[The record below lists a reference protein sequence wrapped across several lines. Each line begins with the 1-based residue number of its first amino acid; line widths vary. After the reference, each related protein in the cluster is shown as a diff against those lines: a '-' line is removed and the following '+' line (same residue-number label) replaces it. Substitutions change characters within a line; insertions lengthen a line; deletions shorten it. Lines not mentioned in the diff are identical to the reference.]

1 MQGPVLR
8 QQAQGLLQGGYLLQ
22 QPAEVLPVQPRQRE
36 VGARAH
42 GGHAHP
48 SLEEP
53 DFAELG
59 AGVEGVQGQLLA
71 SLPALEHPG
80 PTRSQ
85 DEEGIPGGICPGS
98 TTGEG
103 WPRPTPRHYNGP
115 MQTQSLALLLFVAA
129 ALLLALALY
138 GLIQRRLSGGA
149 AFGLAMI
156 CCAAWSVAYALE
168 ILSVPLEAKTFW
180 VKARIVPIALFPV
193 LWFWLALQ
201 YTGRRRW
208 LAGGRWVLF
217 LIVPA
222 LTCLAVA
229 LPGDLG
235 RLLRHG
241 YRLDPAGAFPTLV
254 FTNGPWFYVH
264 LVHSFLLMGTS
275 LLLLVASQG
284 QAQPLFRRQSWLLIA
299 GLVLPIVTEVV
310 FQAGLSPLRGLNLSP
325 FAFTVSGVLIG
336 LSLFRYRL
344 LDIMPVAGELVVQ
357 VMDDP
362 ALVLDPRGRLVGYN
376 PAAERVIGASGPLVV
391 GRFLAELPEPWAS
404 ALKTLPES
412 EAAGKEIRVRVGDR
426 PRSYH
431 STLSPIPDEARRRRV
446 GSLLLLHDQ
455 TEIRESQERLRL
467 AFDSAND
474 GLWDWHVPTGNAYFS
489 PRYYAMLGYAP
500 QEFQASYESWIRLV
514 HPEDLDPAR
523 AEIRDCIEDG
533 QDGYAVEFRMR
544 TRDGQW
550 RWVLSRGRVIERTG
564 GGKVVRMVGTH
575 VDITEYKLLE
585 ERLRASEEKF
595 RSFIEQA
602 AEAIVMTDEQGLI
615 IEFNPAAERIL
626 GLPRRE
632 ALGSP
637 AWALMQRL
645 AIRGIGMPPEALRQP
660 IEERVREA
668 LASGRTGFLNRRF
681 EATVP
686 ASASSPERRLQHY
699 IFPIRTEKGFR
710 LGSITHDVTEQRRA
724 EAELRASEERL
735 VRAQKMEAVGRLAG
749 GIAHDFNNLLTVI
762 KGYAELLEE
771 GLPGDSPLRNDVE
784 EISRAAQR
792 AASLTA
798 QLLAFGRRQILRPRV
813 ISLNTLVL
821 DMQKMLR
828 PVLGEDVE
836 LEVSLAPQPGNIRSD
851 PGQVEQVLMNLA
863 LNARDATPAG
873 GRITI
878 ATSRG
883 EVGPRGVSEHPEIKP
898 GRYVLLQV
906 SDTGCGMEPHVLEQ
920 VFEPFFTTKEKGKG
934 TGLGLSTAYG
944 IVKQSGGYIFCAS
957 ELDRGTRFHIYF
969 PVDDGEIEAEPA
981 PPASGLP
988 GARPAATVL
997 LVEDEEAVRGFARAV
1012 LASGGYRVLEAAA
1025 GAEALEIA
1033 QAAGEPIDLLLT
1045 DVVMP
1050 GMNGKDL
1057 AERLA
1062 GAYPGLRVLF
1072 MSGYTE
1078 NAIAP
1083 RGVVEKGTTLIQK
1096 PFGAEELLARVL
1108 EELEGRP
1115 LA

>member
-1 MQGPVLR
+1 
-8 QQAQGLLQGGYLLQ
+8 
-22 QPAEVLPVQPRQRE
+22 
-36 VGARAH
+36 
-42 GGHAHP
+42 
-48 SLEEP
+48 
-53 DFAELG
+53 
-59 AGVEGVQGQLLA
+59 
-71 SLPALEHPG
+71 
-80 PTRSQ
+80 
-85 DEEGIPGGICPGS
+85 
-98 TTGEG
+98 
-103 WPRPTPRHYNGP
+103 

-138 GLIQRRLSGGA
+138 GLIQRRLSGAA

-156 CCAAWSVAYALE
+156 CCAAWSLAYALE

-208 LAGGRWVLF
+208 LAGGRWVPF

-376 PAAERVIGASGPLVV
+376 PAAERVIGAAGPLAL
-391 GRFLAELPEPWAS
+391 GCFLAELPDPWAS
-404 ALKTLPES
+404 ALEILPES

-426 PRSYH
+426 TRLYH

-455 TEIRESQERLRL
+455 TEIRESQERLR
-467 AFDSAND
+467 
-474 GLWDWHVPTGNAYFS
+474 G
-489 PRYYAMLGYAP
+489 
-500 QEFQASYESWIRLV
+500 
-514 HPEDLDPAR
+514 
-523 AEIRDCIEDG
+523 
-533 QDGYAVEFRMR
+533 
-544 TRDGQW
+544 
-550 RWVLSRGRVIERTG
+550 
-564 GGKVVRMVGTH
+564 
-575 VDITEYKLLE
+575 
-585 ERLRASEEKF
+585 SEEKF

-602 AEAIVMTDEQGLI
+602 AEAIMMTDEEGMI

-626 GLPRRE
+626 GLPRQE
-632 ALGSP
+632 AVGLP

-645 AIRGIGMPPEALRQP
+645 VIRGIGMPPEALRQP

-699 IFPIRTEKGFR
+699 IFPIRTERGFR

-762 KGYAELLEE
+762 KGYAELLQE
-771 GLPGDSPLRNDVE
+771 GLPGGSPLRNDVE

-878 ATSRG
+878 ATSNR
-883 EVGPRGVSEHPEIKP
+883 EVGPRGLREHPEIKP

-906 SDTGCGMEPHVLEQ
+906 SDTGCGMDAPVLERL
-920 VFEPFFTTKEKGKG
+920 FEPFFTTKEKGKG

-957 ELDRGTRFHIYF
+957 ELDRGTRFDIYF
-969 PVDDGEIEAEPA
+969 PVDDGQIEAEPV
-981 PPASGLP
+981 PPASALP

-1033 QAAGEPIDLLLT
+1033 HAAGEPIDLLLT

-1050 GMNGKDL
+1050 GMSGKDL

-1108 EELEGRP
+1108 EELERRP